1 MAQTDLETLVEYL
14 RRRTART
21 HVGLWLMPLNRIGHE
36 AEMAVHLG
44 VQALDIGLYLRNKL
58 PPRAEFVRLSAQRVV
73 ETLDDVA
80 SSLGQSDCVLAY
92 NIDLLLSG
100 VKDEER
106 QQIWQDLF
114 NRFPGRA
121 RVLLIAI
128 PETATHLL
136 PSESLLI
143 KWKNDSRLA

>member
-14 RRRTART
+14 RRRTSRT

-36 AEMAVHLG
+36 SEIAVHLG
-44 VQALDIGLYLRNKL
+44 VQALDIGMYLHDKL
-58 PPRAEFVRLSAQRVV
+58 PPGADFVRLSAQKVV
-73 ETLDDVA
+73 ETLDDAA
-80 SSLGQSDCVLAY
+80 SSIGQSDCVLVY
-92 NIDLLLSG
+92 NLDLLLSG

-106 QQIWQDLF
+106 QIIWQDLF

-128 PETATHLL
+128 PDTATHLL
-136 PSESLLI
+136 PSESLLK
-143 KWKNDSRLA
+143 KWRDDSRLA

>member
-1 MAQTDLETLVEYL
+1 MAQTNLEILVDYL
-14 RRRTART
+14 RRRTSRT

-36 AEMAVHLG
+36 AEIAVHLG
-44 VQALDIGLYLRNKL
+44 VQALDIGKYLHDKL
-58 PPRAEFVRLSAQRVV
+58 PTGAEFARLSARKVI
-73 ETLDDVA
+73 ETLNDVA
-80 SSLGQSDCVLAY
+80 SSIGQSDCVLVY
-92 NIDLLLSG
+92 NMDLLLSG

-128 PETATHLL
+128 PDTATHLL
-136 PSESLLI
+136 PSESLLR
-143 KWKNDSRLA
+143 KWQKDSRLA

>member
-36 AEMAVHLG
+36 AEIAVRLG
-44 VQALDIGLYLRNKL
+44 VQALDIGNYLHGKL
-58 PPRAEFVRLSAQRVV
+58 PTGADFVRLSAQKVI

-80 SSLGQSDCVLAY
+80 SSIGQSDCVLVY
-92 NIDLLLSG
+92 NLDLLLSG
-100 VKDEER
+100 IKDEER
-106 QQIWQDLF
+106 QQIWLDLF

-121 RVLLIAI
+121 RVLLIAV
-128 PETATHLL
+128 PDTATHLL
-136 PSESLLI
+136 PSESLHK
-143 KWKNDSRLA
+143 KWQDDSRLA

>member
-1 MAQTDLETLVEYL
+1 MAQTELETLVEYL

-36 AEMAVHLG
+36 AEIAVHLG
-44 VQALDIGLYLRNKL
+44 VQALDIGSYYHDKL
-58 PPRAEFVRLSAQRVV
+58 PPGAEFVRLTAKRVM
-73 ETLDDVA
+73 ETLYDIA
-80 SSLGQSDCVLAY
+80 SSIGQSDCVLVY
-92 NIDLLLSG
+92 NIDLILSG

-106 QQIWQDLF
+106 QQIWQELF

-128 PETATHLL
+128 PDTAIHLL
-136 PSESLLI
+136 PSESLLR
-143 KWKNDSRLA
+143 KWIDDSRLA